1 MILTRQIHSIPP
13 GFQLSDGVGLLSWGR
28 EVITSAGRG
37 AGAAAELRD
46 RVGHD
51 QRSLLSQ
58 EETLLQRRGWVDNWV
73 HAKRMPPTCNMSF
86 VQMASLNTQVHLQ
99 QKFTKLCEVGL
110 I

>member
-1 MILTRQIHSIPP
+1 MLLTRQIHSIPP

-51 QRSLLSQ
+51 QRSLLS
-58 EETLLQRRGWVDNWV
+58 
-73 HAKRMPPTCNMSF
+73 
-86 VQMASLNTQVHLQ
+86 
-99 QKFTKLCEVGL
+99 
-110 I
+110 